1 MKRRRIK
8 LTAII
13 AIELI
18 DARGTFEP
26 QGPSLVF
33 ELAIQRILANT
44 TNTTSHSVIYP
55 AALDQNVTSG
65 SAYLAHLIQ
74 SGVQRCPDQKY
85 LLLGYSQ
92 GATLV
97 LRALEQLSAQA
108 TEAVTSVILVGNPFR
123 VPGRRSNTNREGQY
137 DHRTAHGRFAAARS
151 NGSIPMLSDTLDRSG
166 RAKDVCLDV
175 STNEAIEDYS

>member
-1 MKRRRIK
+1 M
-8 LTAII
+8 
-13 AIELI
+13 
-18 DARGTFEP
+18 
-26 QGPSLVF
+26 F

-97 LRALEQLSAQA
+97 LRALEQLSARA
-108 TEAVTSVILVGNPFR
+108 TEAVASVILVGNPFR
-123 VPGRRSNTNREGQY
+123 VLGRRSNTNREGQY
-137 DHRTAHGRFAAARS
+137 DNRTAYGRFAAQAKS